1 MKFLIITLLLLSIIS
16 LYACDKKEN
25 KSRRQIIST
34 NLAPKAIGP
43 YSQAVLVHKT
53 LYLSG
58 QIAINPNTN
67 KIIDNDIKS
76 QTKQV
81 MDNINAVLNEAEYSI
96 KHIASVT
103 VFLKSMSDFKDFNQ
117 VYKSYFKDDNYPART
132 TVEVSNLPLNAL
144 IEISVIAQK

>member
-67 KIIDNDIKS
+67 KLIDNDIKS

>member
-25 KSRRQIIST
+25 QSRRQIIIT